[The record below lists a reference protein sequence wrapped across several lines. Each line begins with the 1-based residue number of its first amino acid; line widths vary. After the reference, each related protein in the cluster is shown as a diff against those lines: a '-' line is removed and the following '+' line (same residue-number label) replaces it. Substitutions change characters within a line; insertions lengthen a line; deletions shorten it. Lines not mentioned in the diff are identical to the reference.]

1 MSFDSDIKAGVS
13 RGLLVEI
20 RSVVRGSSP
29 LAAVKWSAVVPRVGS
44 HRERWGPSGSL
55 WLAGRRG
62 AG

>member
-13 RGLLVEI
+13 RGLLVAM
-20 RSVVRGSSP
+20 RTVVCGLSP
-29 LAAVKWSAVVPRVGS
+29 LAAAKWSAVVPRVGL